1 MTTSRSDGASAAKD
15 RRGTCPSDAG
25 TGPSLD
31 SPPGTTAAYVPGEWR
46 CKCPGEHG
54 RMRPDVRGCP
64 RCGQPRPAS
73 AGFAKSYLTEPDSPL
88 PRTGVWRR
96 APMDWA
102 YRIEVEGY
110 GSIAGVGFS
119 TKAEARE
126 AMRSAREE
134 ALSNG

>member
-1 MTTSRSDGASAAKD
+1 MNWQLSWRAVG
-15 RRGTCPSDAG
+15 
-25 TGPSLD
+25 L
-31 SPPGTTAAYVPGEWR
+31 SPAPT
-46 CKCPGEHG
+46 
-54 RMRPDVRGCP
+54 M
-64 RCGQPRPAS
+64 
-73 AGFAKSYLTEPDSPL
+73 TEPNPCSHGITYEGLVALHKEQLAAQNDAKL
-88 PRTGVWRR
+88 RLGVWRR